1 MPNFCAA
8 PNCTRKSTQSD
19 LAFFRFP
26 RDPERCRIWVENCRR
41 ADLEAKTSDQLNKHY
56 RLCAKHFDPAMVCK
70 TSPYRTVL
78 KDTAIPTIFDL
89 TSHLRNPHT
98 RHRKRIKELTEED
111 LRKIK
116 ERRLASSVE
125 QLAAKKDATTEDST
139 GAAEDEPQLSTEG
152 KEFREYLRSLFEVV
166 VMLGKQSIPLA
177 AGKASEAE
185 YMSNNFQA
193 LLDYRMNAGDEALKR
208 RFHATAVNTEYVS
221 ATQQNQLLDICENT
235 VREEMLMEVRESR
248 FFSLVTGDLVEFAD
262 EKHLPLFLHFVN
274 QHNVLREEFLDFMSF
289 DGDECALVERL
300 EAQLTDRWGLSMEDC
315 RGQAHKATGT
325 STTKMKAV
333 AVLLMEKYPLALHM
347 PSSQM
352 ALNVHLANSLPF
364 PNVQVVMETL
374 RRIGAFFRTPL
385 TQDEL
390 EKAISTHYQKN
401 EEKGSSL
408 KQACASGW
416 TELHNVFD
424 VLLDMLPPLLL
435 CMDSIRDNGDGNFA
449 DAVTADAYSL
459 TETLSDFEIVVTV
472 VILKNVLT
480 FTRAFGRN
488 LQGETLDVFFAANSL
503 TAVLHSLNEVNDNV
517 DVYHEFWYEEAV
529 SVANVMEIPVTV
541 PRLFLRKQ
549 RAADVGEIQI
559 EAYFKEYVTVP
570 VIRGIMQE
578 VEDMF
583 SETNLKALKCLS
595 LVPAVMGQMKFNTT
609 EENYADVYRGDLP
622 SPDTLLA
629 ELHCWRIKWKHRGK
643 EVRLPT
649 TIHETLQLPDVKF
662 FPNVNAFL
670 KVLSALPV
678 LKLEDSRSD
687 KASRRLQAHLDGVP
701 VKRWIKSLA
710 MLNVN
715 THVKHDL
722 DVMVDKYCRLYSE
735 EDPEA
740 DSEEVADA
748 EAEAESEEGAKAD
761 AESEDGAKADAESEE
776 GAKTDA
782 KSEEG
787 AKADAK
793 SEEGAKADAESG
805 EGAKAHAESGEGAK
819 AHAESGEGAKADAES
834 EEGAKA
840 HAESEDGA
848 KAKAAMK

>member
-1 MPNFCAA
+1 MFTDTWRYSRELLV
-8 PNCTRKSTQSD
+8 TRSHK
-19 LAFFRFP
+19 
-26 RDPERCRIWVENCRR
+26 CRIWVENCRR

-89 TSHLRNPHT
+89 TSHLKNPHT

-116 ERRLASSVE
+116 ERRLASSIE
-125 QLAAKKDATTEDST
+125 QLASKKDAVEDST
-139 GAAEDEPQLSTEG
+139 STTEDEPQLSTEE
-152 KEFREYLRSLFEVV
+152 KECREYLRSLFEVV

-177 AGKASEAE
+177 ACKASEAE

-193 LLDYRMNAGDEALKR
+193 LLDYRMNAGDEALKK
-208 RFHATAVNTEYVS
+208 RFQATAVNTEYVS

-248 FFSLVTGDLVEFAD
+248 FFSLVSGDLVEFAN
-262 EKHLPLFLHFVN
+262 EKHLPLFVHFVN

-289 DGDECALVERL
+289 DGDESALVERL

-347 PSSQM
+347 PCSHM

-374 RRIGAFFRTPL
+374 RRIGAFFRTPF
-385 TQDEL
+385 TQEEL
-390 EKAISTHYQKN
+390 EKAVSTHYQKN
-401 EEKGSSL
+401 EEKGASL
-408 KQACASGW
+408 KQACGSAW
-416 TELHNVFD
+416 TEQHNVFD

-435 CMDSIRDNGDGNFA
+435 CMDGIRDNDEGKFA
-449 DAVTADAYSL
+449 DTVAANAYSVA
-459 TETLSDFEIVVTV
+459 ETLSDFEIIVTV

-503 TAVLHSLNEVNDNV
+503 TAVLHSLNEVNDNI

-529 SVANVMEIPVTV
+529 SVANVMEIPVKV

-549 RAADVGEIQI
+549 RAADVGEIQA

-570 VIRGIMQE
+570 VIHGIMQE

-609 EENYADVYRGDLP
+609 EENYADVYRNDLP
-622 SPDTLLA
+622 SPDTLPA

-662 FPNVNAFL
+662 FPNVNSFL

-678 LKLEDSRSD
+678 LKLEDNKSD
-687 KASRRLQAHLDGVP
+687 KASDRLQAHLDSVP
-701 VKRWIKSLA
+701 AKQWNKSLA

-722 DVMVDKYCRLYSE
+722 DVMVDKYCRLYPE
-735 EDPEA
+735 DDPETEAGEVAEA
-740 DSEEVADA
+740 DAGEVAEADAGEVAEAEAGEVADA
-748 EAEAESEEGAKAD
+748 DAGEVAEAEAGEVAEAD
-761 AESEDGAKADAESEE
+761 AGEVAEADAGEVAE
-776 GAKTDA
+776 
-782 KSEEG
+782 
-787 AKADAK
+787 ADAG
-793 SEEGAKADAESG
+793 EVAEADAG
-805 EGAKAHAESGEGAK
+805 EVAE
-819 AHAESGEGAKADAES
+819 ADAGEVA
-834 EEGAKA
+834 EEEAVAK
-840 HAESEDGA
+840 
-848 KAKAAMK
+848 

>member
-41 ADLEAKTSDQLNKHY
+41 ADLEAKTADQLNKHY

-111 LRKIK
+111 IKKIK
-116 ERRLASSVE
+116 ERRLASSIE
-125 QLAAKKDATTEDST
+125 QLNSKKDAAVEDNTST
-139 GAAEDEPQLSTEG
+139 NDDEPQLSTEE
-152 KEFREYLRSLFEVV
+152 KAFREYLRSLFEVL
-166 VMLGKQSIPLA
+166 VMLGKQSIPLVTDRA
-177 AGKASEAE
+177 FEAE
-185 YMSNNFQA
+185 CMSNNIQT
-193 LLDYRMNAGDEALKR
+193 LLDFRMNAGDEALRKR
-208 RFHATAVNTEYVS
+208 FEATAVNSEYLS
-221 ATQQNQLLDICENT
+221 AAQQSQLLDVCENT

-248 FFSLVTGDLVEFAD
+248 FFSLVTGDLVDFAN
-262 EKHLPLFLHFVN
+262 EKHLPLFLRFVN
-274 QHNVLREEFLDFMSF
+274 QQNVLREEFLDFIQF
-289 DGDECALVERL
+289 DGDESTLVERL

-315 RGQAHKATGT
+315 RGQAHKATGM

-333 AVLLMEKYPLALHM
+333 AVLLTEKYPLALHM
-347 PSSQM
+347 PCSHM
-352 ALNVHLANSLPF
+352 ALNIHLANSLPF
-364 PNVQVVMETL
+364 PNVQVIMETL
-374 RRIGAFFRTPL
+374 RRIGAFFSIPFA
-385 TQDEL
+385 QDEL
-390 EKAISTHYQKN
+390 EKAVSTHYQKN
-401 EEKGSSL
+401 EEKAAAL
-408 KQACASGW
+408 KQACGSGW
-416 TELHNVFD
+416 TEQHNVFD
-424 VLLDMLPPLLL
+424 VLLDTLEPLLL
-435 CMDSIRDNGDGNFA
+435 CMDNVRDND
-449 DAVTADAYSL
+449 DAKFSDAAVEDAYSIA
-459 TETLSDFEIVVTV
+459 ETLADFEIIVTI

-503 TAVLHSLNEVNDNV
+503 TAVLHSLNEVNDNI

-529 SVANVMEIPVTV
+529 SVANVMGIPVKV

-549 RAADVGEIQI
+549 RAADVGEIQA

-570 VIRGIMQE
+570 VIHGIMQE

-609 EENYADVYRGDLP
+609 EENYADVYRNDLP
-622 SPDTLLA
+622 NPDTLPA

-662 FPNVNAFL
+662 FPNVNSFL
-670 KVLSALPV
+670 KVLSTLPV
-678 LKLEDSRSD
+678 LKLQDNKSAT
-687 KASRRLQAHLDGVP
+687 ASERLQAYLDSMSP
-701 VKRWIKSLA
+701 KQWNKSLA
-710 MLNVN
+710 MLNIN

-722 DVMVDKYCRLYSE
+722 DVMVDKYCRLYP
-735 EDPEA
+735 EDDP
-740 DSEEVADA
+740 
-748 EAEAESEEGAKAD
+748 EAEAESEEV
-761 AESEDGAKADAESEE
+761 AEEDVTK
-776 GAKTDA
+776 
-782 KSEEG
+782 
-787 AKADAK
+787 
-793 SEEGAKADAESG
+793 
-805 EGAKAHAESGEGAK
+805 
-819 AHAESGEGAKADAES
+819 
-834 EEGAKA
+834 
-840 HAESEDGA
+840 
-848 KAKAAMK
+848 

>member
-89 TSHLRNPHT
+89 TSHLKNPHS

-111 LRKIK
+111 IRKIK
-116 ERRLASSVE
+116 ERRLASSTE
-125 QLAAKKDATTEDST
+125 QLVSKKDAVEDST
-139 GAAEDEPQLSTEG
+139 STTEEEPQLSTEE
-152 KEFREYLRSLFEVV
+152 KEFREYLRSMFEVV
-166 VMLGKQSIPLA
+166 VMLAKQSIPLVA
-177 AGKASEAE
+177 DQATEPERKS
-185 YMSNNFQA
+185 SNLQA
-193 LLDYRMNAGDEALKR
+193 LLDYRMNAGDEALKK
-208 RFHATAVNTEYVS
+208 RFEATAVNTDYLS
-221 ATQQNQLLDICENT
+221 ATQQSQLLDVCENT
-235 VREEMLMEVRESR
+235 VREEMIMEVRESR
-248 FFSLVTGDLVEFAD
+248 FFSLVTGDLVEFSN
-262 EKHLPLFLHFVN
+262 ERHLPLFLRFVN
-274 QHNVLREEFLDFMSF
+274 QQNVLREEFVDFVLF
-289 DGDECALVERL
+289 DGDEASLVERL
-300 EAQLTDRWGLSMEDC
+300 EAQLTERWGLSMEDC
-315 RGQAHKATGT
+315 RGQAHKATGS

-333 AVLLMEKYPLALHM
+333 AVLLMEKYPLLLSLPCSH
-347 PSSQM
+347 M
-352 ALNVHLANSLPF
+352 ALNIHLASSLPF

-374 RRIGAFFRTPL
+374 RRVDAFFRRPL
-385 TQDEL
+385 TQEEL
-390 EKAISTHYQKN
+390 EIAVSSHYQKN
-401 EEKGSSL
+401 EDKVTAV
-408 KQACASGW
+408 KQACGSGW
-416 TELHNVFD
+416 TQQHSAFD
-424 VLLDMLPPLLL
+424 IFLDLLPPLLL
-435 CMDSIRDNGDGNFA
+435 CMDNIRDNDDGKFA
-449 DAVTADAYSL
+449 GSVTTDAYSI
-459 TETLSDFEIVVTV
+459 TEILFDFEIIVTI

-503 TAVLHSLNEVNDNV
+503 TAVLHSLNEVNDNI

-529 SVANVMEIPVTV
+529 SLANVMEVPVKV

-549 RAADVGEIQI
+549 RVADMDEIQT
-559 EAYFKEYVTVP
+559 ESYFKEYVTVP

-583 SETNLKALKCLS
+583 CDTNLKALKCLS

-609 EENYADVYRGDLP
+609 EENYADVYRNDLP
-622 SPDTLLA
+622 NPDTLPA

-662 FPNVNAFL
+662 FPNVNSFL
-670 KVLSALPV
+670 KVLSTLPV
-678 LKLEDSRSD
+678 LKLEENKSD
-687 KASRRLQAHLDGVP
+687 TASERLQAYLDSMP
-701 VKRWIKSLA
+701 AKQWNRSLA

-735 EDPEA
+735 DDPEA
-740 DSEEVADA
+740 EEAPAEEAPAEEAPAEEAPAEEAPAEEAPAEEAPAEEAPAEEPAAEEAATEADSVM
-748 EAEAESEEGAKAD
+748 ES
-761 AESEDGAKADAESEE
+761 
-776 GAKTDA
+776 
-782 KSEEG
+782 
-787 AKADAK
+787 
-793 SEEGAKADAESG
+793 
-805 EGAKAHAESGEGAK
+805 
-819 AHAESGEGAKADAES
+819 
-834 EEGAKA
+834 
-840 HAESEDGA
+840 
-848 KAKAAMK
+848 

>member
-89 TSHLRNPHT
+89 TSHLKNPHT

-111 LRKIK
+111 IRKIK
-116 ERRLASSVE
+116 ERRLASSID
-125 QLAAKKDATTEDST
+125 QIASKKDAAEDGTTT
-139 GAAEDEPQLSTEG
+139 NEDEPQLSTEE
-152 KEFREYLRSLFEVV
+152 KAFREYLRSLFEAV
-166 VMLGKQSIPLA
+166 VMLGKQSIPLMPL
-177 AGKASEAE
+177 KASETE
-185 YMSNNFQA
+185 LKPNNFQA
-193 LLDYRMNAGDEALKR
+193 LLDYRMNAGDEALKK
-208 RFHATAVNTEYVS
+208 RFEATAVNSEYLSV
-221 ATQQNQLLDICENT
+221 TQQSQLLDICENT

-248 FFSLVTGDLVEFAD
+248 FFSLVTGDLVEFAN
-262 EKHLPLFLHFVN
+262 EKHLPLFLRFVN
-274 QHNVLREEFLDFMSF
+274 QQNVLREEFLDFVPF
-289 DGDECALVERL
+289 DGDEPALVERL

-315 RGQAHKATGT
+315 RGQAHKATGI

-333 AVLLMEKYPLALHM
+333 AILLMEKYPLALHM
-347 PSSQM
+347 PCSHM
-352 ALNVHLANSLPF
+352 ALNIHLANSLPF

-374 RRIGAFFRTPL
+374 RRIGAFFQAQS

-401 EEKGSSL
+401 EEKGAAL
-408 KQACASGW
+408 KQACIPGW
-416 TELHNVFD
+416 TEQHNVFD

-435 CMDSIRDNGDGNFA
+435 CMDNIRDNEEGKFAASVVADG
-449 DAVTADAYSL
+449 YSIA
-459 TETLSDFEIVVTV
+459 ETLADFEIVVTI

-503 TAVLHSLNEVNDNV
+503 TAVLHSLNEVNDNI

-529 SVANVMEIPVTV
+529 SVATMIEIPVKV

-549 RAADVGEIQI
+549 RAADVGEIQA
-559 EAYFKEYVTVP
+559 EPYFKEYVTMP
-570 VIRGIMQE
+570 VIHGIMQE

-609 EENYADVYRGDLP
+609 EENYADVYRNDLP
-622 SPDTLLA
+622 NPDTLPA

-662 FPNVNAFL
+662 FPNVNSFL
-670 KVLSALPV
+670 KVLSTLPV
-678 LKLEDSRSD
+678 LKLEDSKSD
-687 KASRRLQAHLDGVP
+687 TASGRLQAYLDSMP
-701 VKRWIKSLA
+701 PHQWNKSLA

-722 DVMVDKYCRLYSE
+722 DVMVHLRFPVSF
-735 EDPEA
+735 
-740 DSEEVADA
+740 
-748 EAEAESEEGAKAD
+748 
-761 AESEDGAKADAESEE
+761 
-776 GAKTDA
+776 TDLC
-782 KSEEG
+782 
-787 AKADAK
+787 
-793 SEEGAKADAESG
+793 
-805 EGAKAHAESGEGAK
+805 
-819 AHAESGEGAKADAES
+819 
-834 EEGAKA
+834 
-840 HAESEDGA
+840 
-848 KAKAAMK
+848 

>member
-111 LRKIK
+111 IKKIK
-116 ERRLASSVE
+116 ERRLASSME
-125 QLAAKKDATTEDST
+125 QLASKKDAAVEDST
-139 GAAEDEPQLSTEG
+139 STNEDEPQLSTEE
-152 KEFREYLRSLFEVV
+152 KELREYLRSLFEVV
-166 VMLGKQSIPLA
+166 VMLGKQSIPLLA
-177 AGKASEAE
+177 NKVSEAE
-185 YMSNNFQA
+185 VKSNNFQA
-193 LLDYRMNAGDEALKR
+193 LLDYRMNAGDEALKK
-208 RFHATAVNTEYVS
+208 RFEATAVNTEYVS
-221 ATQQNQLLDICENT
+221 ATQQSQLLDVCENT

-248 FFSLVTGDLVEFAD
+248 FFSLVTGDLVEFAS
-262 EKHLPLFLHFVN
+262 EKHLPLFLRFVN
-274 QHNVLREEFLDFMSF
+274 QQNVLREEFLDFVLF
-289 DGDECALVERL
+289 DGDESALVERL

-325 STTKMKAV
+325 SSTKMKAV

-347 PSSQM
+347 PCSHM
-352 ALNVHLANSLPF
+352 ALNMHLANSLPF

-390 EKAISTHYQKN
+390 EKAIMTHYQKN
-401 EEKGSSL
+401 EEKGTAL
-408 KQACASGW
+408 THACGSGW
-416 TELHNVFD
+416 TEQHNVFD
-424 VLLDMLPPLLL
+424 LLLDMLPPLLL
-435 CMDSIRDNGDGNFA
+435 CIDNIRDNDDGKFA
-449 DAVTADAYSL
+449 ASVTADAYSIAEIL
-459 TETLSDFEIVVTV
+459 ADFEIVVTI

-503 TAVLHSLNEVNDNV
+503 TAVLHSLNEVNDNIE
-517 DVYHEFWYEEAV
+517 VYHEFWYEEAV
-529 SVANVMEIPVTV
+529 SVATVMEIPVQI

-549 RAADVGEIQI
+549 RAADVSEIQA
-559 EAYFKEYVTVP
+559 EPYFKEYVTMP

-583 SETNLKALKCLS
+583 SDTNLKALKCLS

-609 EENYADVYRGDLP
+609 EENYADVYRNDLP
-622 SPDTLLA
+622 NPDTLPA

-662 FPNVNAFL
+662 FPNVNSFL
-670 KVLSALPV
+670 KVLSTLPV
-678 LKLEDSRSD
+678 LKLEDNKSD
-687 KASRRLQAHLDGVP
+687 TASDRLQAYLDSIP
-701 VKRWIKSLA
+701 AKQWNKSLA

-715 THVKHDL
+715 RHVKHDL

-735 EDPEA
+735 DDP
-740 DSEEVADA
+740 
-748 EAEAESEEGAKAD
+748 EAEAESEEAAEED
-761 AESEDGAKADAESEE
+761 AV
-776 GAKTDA
+776 
-782 KSEEG
+782 
-787 AKADAK
+787 
-793 SEEGAKADAESG
+793 
-805 EGAKAHAESGEGAK
+805 
-819 AHAESGEGAKADAES
+819 
-834 EEGAKA
+834 
-840 HAESEDGA
+840 
-848 KAKAAMK
+848 MK

>member
-89 TSHLRNPHT
+89 TSHLKNPHT

-111 LRKIK
+111 IRKIK

-125 QLAAKKDATTEDST
+125 QLASKKDAAEDGTTT
-139 GAAEDEPQLSTEG
+139 NEDEPQLSTEE
-152 KEFREYLRSLFEVV
+152 KAFREYLRSLFEVV
-166 VMLGKQSIPLA
+166 VMFGKQSIPLA
-177 AGKASEAE
+177 AVKASEAE
-185 YMSNNFQA
+185 LKSDNFQA
-193 LLDYRMNAGDEALKR
+193 LLDYRMNAGDEALKK
-208 RFHATAVNTEYVS
+208 RFEATAVNSEYLS
-221 ATQQNQLLDICENT
+221 ANQQSQLLDVCENT

-248 FFSLVTGDLVEFAD
+248 FFSLVTGDLVEFAN
-262 EKHLPLFLHFVN
+262 EKHLPLFLRFVN
-274 QHNVLREEFLDFMSF
+274 QQNVLREEFLDFVPF
-289 DGDECALVERL
+289 DGDEPALVERL

-315 RGQAHKATGT
+315 RGQAHKATGI

-347 PSSQM
+347 ACSHM
-352 ALNVHLANSLPF
+352 ALNIHLANSLPF

-374 RRIGAFFRTPL
+374 RRIGAFFKSQL

-390 EKAISTHYQKN
+390 ENAVSTHYQKN
-401 EEKGSSL
+401 EEKGAAL
-408 KQACASGW
+408 VQACGPGW
-416 TELHNVFD
+416 TEQHSVFD

-435 CMDSIRDNGDGNFA
+435 CMNSIRDNEDRKFA
-449 DAVTADAYSL
+449 ASVVADAYSIA
-459 TETLSDFEIVVTV
+459 ETLADFEIIVTI

-503 TAVLHSLNEVNDNV
+503 TAVLHSLNEVNDNI

-529 SVANVMEIPVTV
+529 SVATVMEIPVKV

-549 RAADVGEIQI
+549 RAADVGEIQA
-559 EAYFKEYVTVP
+559 EPYFKEYVTMP
-570 VIRGIMQE
+570 VIHGIMQE

-609 EENYADVYRGDLP
+609 EENYADVYRNDLP
-622 SPDTLLA
+622 NPDTLPA

-662 FPNVNAFL
+662 FPNVNSFL
-670 KVLSALPV
+670 KVLSTLPV
-678 LKLEDSRSD
+678 LKLEDHKSD
-687 KASRRLQAHLDGVP
+687 TASGRLQAYLDSMP
-701 VKRWIKSLA
+701 AQQWNKSLA

-722 DVMVDKYCRLYSE
+722 DVMVDKYCRLYP
-735 EDPEA
+735 ED
-740 DSEEVADA
+740 DCEV
-748 EAEAESEEGAKAD
+748 
-761 AESEDGAKADAESEE
+761 
-776 GAKTDA
+776 
-782 KSEEG
+782 
-787 AKADAK
+787 
-793 SEEGAKADAESG
+793 DAESG
-805 EGAKAHAESGEGAK
+805 EVAE
-819 AHAESGEGAKADAES
+819 
-834 EEGAKA
+834 EEAV
-840 HAESEDGA
+840 
-848 KAKAAMK
+848 MK

>member
-89 TSHLRNPHT
+89 TSHLKNPHT

-116 ERRLASSVE
+116 ERRLASSME
-125 QLAAKKDATTEDST
+125 QLASKKDGAVEDSSST
-139 GAAEDEPQLSTEG
+139 NEDEPQLSTEE
-152 KEFREYLRSLFEVV
+152 KEFRDHLRSLFEVV
-166 VMLGKQSIPLA
+166 VMLGKQSIPIVA
-177 AGKASEAE
+177 CKVSEAE
-185 YMSNNFQA
+185 HMSSNLQA
-193 LLDYRMNAGDEALKR
+193 LVDYRMNAGDEALKK
-208 RFHATAVNTEYVS
+208 RFQATAVNTEYLS
-221 ATQQNQLLDICENT
+221 ATQQSQLLDVCENT

-248 FFSLVTGDLVEFAD
+248 FFSLVTGDLVDFAN
-262 EKHLPLFLHFVN
+262 EKHLPLFLRYVN
-274 QHNVLREEFLDFMSF
+274 QQNALREEFLDFMSF
-289 DGDECALVERL
+289 DGDENALVERL
-300 EAQLTDRWGLSMEDC
+300 EAQLTDRWGLSMEEC

-333 AVLLMEKYPLALHM
+333 AVLLMQKYPLALHM
-347 PSSQM
+347 PCSHM
-352 ALNVHLANSLPF
+352 ALNIHLANSLPF

-374 RRIGAFFRTPL
+374 RRVKVFLSTPFA
-385 TQDEL
+385 QEEL

-401 EEKGSSL
+401 EEKGNTL
-408 KQACASGW
+408 KLACGSEW
-416 TELHNVFD
+416 TEKHSVFD

-435 CMDSIRDNGDGNFA
+435 CLDSIRDNDDGTFS
-449 DAVTADAYSL
+449 DAVTADAYSI
-459 TETLSDFEIVVTV
+459 TETLSDFEIIVTII
-472 VILKNVLT
+472 ILKNVLT

-503 TAVLHSLNEVNDNV
+503 TAVLHSLNEVNDNI

-529 SVANVMEIPVTV
+529 SVANVMEIPVNV

-549 RAADVGEIQI
+549 RAADAGEVHA
-559 EAYFKEYVTVP
+559 EVYFKEYVTVP
-570 VIRGIMQE
+570 VIHGVMQE
-578 VEDMF
+578 LEDMF

-609 EENYADVYRGDLP
+609 EENYAEVYRTDLP
-622 SPDTLLA
+622 SPDTLPA

-662 FPNVNAFL
+662 FPNVNSFL
-670 KVLSALPV
+670 KVLSALPA
-678 LKLEDSRSD
+678 LKLEDNKSD
-687 KASRRLQAHLDGVP
+687 TASDRLQVYLDCMSS
-701 VKRWIKSLA
+701 KQWNKSLA

-722 DVMVDKYCRLYSE
+722 DVMVDKYCRLYP
-735 EDPEA
+735 EDDP
-740 DSEEVADA
+740 
-748 EAEAESEEGAKAD
+748 EAEAESEEV
-761 AESEDGAKADAESEE
+761 AESEAESEAVAE
-776 GAKTDA
+776 SVAVAEAVAEAET
-782 KSEEG
+782 KSEEV
-787 AKADAK
+787 A
-793 SEEGAKADAESG
+793 EED
-805 EGAKAHAESGEGAK
+805 
-819 AHAESGEGAKADAES
+819 
-834 EEGAKA
+834 
-840 HAESEDGA
+840 
-848 KAKAAMK
+848 AAMK

>member
-89 TSHLRNPHT
+89 TSHLKNPHT

-116 ERRLASSVE
+116 ERRLASSIE
-125 QLAAKKDATTEDST
+125 QLSSKKDAAIEDST
-139 GAAEDEPQLSTEG
+139 STNEDEPQLSTEE

-166 VMLGKQSIPLA
+166 VMLGKQSIPLVT
-177 AGKASEAE
+177 GKASEAE
-185 YMSNNFQA
+185 HMSNNFQA
-193 LLDYRMNAGDEALKR
+193 VLDYRMNAGDEALRKR
-208 RFHATAVNTEYVS
+208 FQATAVNTEYLS
-221 ATQQNQLLDICENT
+221 ATQQSQLLDVCENT

-248 FFSLVTGDLVEFAD
+248 FFSLVTGDLVEFAN
-262 EKHLPLFLHFVN
+262 EKHLPLFLRFVN

-289 DGDECALVERL
+289 AGDESALVERL
-300 EAQLTDRWGLSMEDC
+300 EAHLTDRWGLSMEDC

-333 AVLLMEKYPLALHM
+333 AVLLMEKYPLALHL
-347 PSSQM
+347 PCSHT
-352 ALNVHLANSLPF
+352 ALNIHLANNLPF

-374 RRIGAFFRTPL
+374 RRIGAFFTTPF

-401 EEKGSSL
+401 EEKGTAVKEASG
-408 KQACASGW
+408 SGW
-416 TELHNVFD
+416 TEQHSVFD

-435 CMDSIRDNGDGNFA
+435 CMDSIRDNGDGKFA
-449 DAVTADAYSL
+449 DAVTADAYAV
-459 TETLSDFEIVVTV
+459 TETLSDFEIIVTV

-503 TAVLHSLNEVNDNV
+503 TAVLHSLNEVNDNI

-529 SVANVMEIPVTV
+529 SVANVMGVPVKV

-549 RAADVGEIQI
+549 RAADVGEIQA

-570 VIRGIMQE
+570 VIHGVMQE

-609 EENYADVYRGDLP
+609 EENYAEVYRNDLP
-622 SPDTLLA
+622 NPDTLPA

-662 FPNVNAFL
+662 FPNVNSFL

-678 LKLEDSRSD
+678 LKLEDNQSD
-687 KASRRLQAHLDGVP
+687 TPSERLQAYLDSMP
-701 VKRWIKSLA
+701 AEQWNKSLA
-710 MLNVN
+710 MLNIN
-715 THVKHDL
+715 TRVKHDL

-735 EDPEA
+735 DDP
-740 DSEEVADA
+740 
-748 EAEAESEEGAKAD
+748 EAEAEPEPEEA
-761 AESEDGAKADAESEE
+761 AEED
-776 GAKTDA
+776 
-782 KSEEG
+782 
-787 AKADAK
+787 
-793 SEEGAKADAESG
+793 
-805 EGAKAHAESGEGAK
+805 
-819 AHAESGEGAKADAES
+819 
-834 EEGAKA
+834 
-840 HAESEDGA
+840 
-848 KAKAAMK
+848 AAMK

>member
-89 TSHLRNPHT
+89 TSHLKNPHT
-98 RHRKRIKELTEED
+98 RHRKRIKELV
-111 LRKIK
+111 RKIFD
-116 ERRLASSVE
+116 LASSID
-125 QLAAKKDATTEDST
+125 QIASKKDAAEDST
-139 GAAEDEPQLSTEG
+139 TTNEDEPQLSMEE
-152 KEFREYLRSLFEVV
+152 KAFREYLRSLFEAV
-166 VMLGKQSIPLA
+166 VMLGKQSIPLMPL
-177 AGKASEAE
+177 KASETE
-185 YMSNNFQA
+185 LKPNNFQA
-193 LLDYRMNAGDEALKR
+193 LLDYRMNAGDEALKK
-208 RFHATAVNTEYVS
+208 RFEATAVNSEYLSV
-221 ATQQNQLLDICENT
+221 TQQSQLLDICENT

-248 FFSLVTGDLVEFAD
+248 FFSLVTGDLVEFAN
-262 EKHLPLFLHFVN
+262 EKHLPLFLRFVN
-274 QHNVLREEFLDFMSF
+274 QQNVLREEFLDFVPF
-289 DGDECALVERL
+289 DGDEPALVERL

-315 RGQAHKATGT
+315 RGQAHKATGI

-347 PSSQM
+347 PCSHM
-352 ALNVHLANSLPF
+352 ALNIHLANSLPF

-374 RRIGAFFRTPL
+374 RRIGAFFQAQS

-401 EEKGSSL
+401 EEKGAAL
-408 KQACASGW
+408 KQACIPGW
-416 TELHNVFD
+416 TEQHNVFD

-435 CMDSIRDNGDGNFA
+435 CMDNIRDNEEGKFAASVVADG
-449 DAVTADAYSL
+449 YSIA
-459 TETLSDFEIVVTV
+459 ETLADFEIVVTI

-503 TAVLHSLNEVNDNV
+503 TAVLHSLNEVNDNI

-529 SVANVMEIPVTV
+529 SVATMIEIPVKV

-549 RAADVGEIQI
+549 RAADVGEIQA
-559 EAYFKEYVTVP
+559 EPYFKEYVTMP
-570 VIRGIMQE
+570 VIHGIMQE

-609 EENYADVYRGDLP
+609 EENYADVYRNDLP
-622 SPDTLLA
+622 NPDTLPA

-662 FPNVNAFL
+662 FPNVNSFL
-670 KVLSALPV
+670 KVLSTLPV
-678 LKLEDSRSD
+678 LKLEDSKSD
-687 KASRRLQAHLDGVP
+687 TASGRLQAYLDSMP
-701 VKRWIKSLA
+701 PHQWNKSLA

-722 DVMVDKYCRLYSE
+722 DVMVDKYCRLSYCIWSDE
-735 EDPEA
+735 
-740 DSEEVADA
+740 
-748 EAEAESEEGAKAD
+748 
-761 AESEDGAKADAESEE
+761 
-776 GAKTDA
+776 
-782 KSEEG
+782 
-787 AKADAK
+787 
-793 SEEGAKADAESG
+793 
-805 EGAKAHAESGEGAK
+805 
-819 AHAESGEGAKADAES
+819 
-834 EEGAKA
+834 
-840 HAESEDGA
+840 
-848 KAKAAMK
+848 